1 MRGGTI
7 PARTPMLSVVSDFPT
22 GHGERDQCYRD
33 HGGYRR
39 AEHQIGH
46 VNSGQSFEHAGV
58 RRFRAFANAPSGVRY
73 QILPH
78 SLKNQLSFI
87 DRFFYSSHNWV
98 WPILAA
104 AARRTAPMRN
114 WLLRFIKGYQQN

>member
-78 SLKNQLSFI
+78 
-87 DRFFYSSHNWV
+87 
-98 WPILAA
+98 P
-104 AARRTAPMRN
+104 
-114 WLLRFIKGYQQN
+114 LRIN